1 MRARKCWRKMP
12 EQGFLRFVYRWRVRV
27 SLIFVIVAI
36 VLADPSPGS
45 LLAGIGLTLAGLAIR
60 AWACG
65 HLEKEKTLAISGPY
79 RFTRNPLYLG
89 NLLIGIGVVVGA
101 RSWWVLGCALVL
113 FALFYPVAVF
123 SEKQKMEKLFPG
135 EYTAYSQKVPLF
147 FPKLQSSLPPRGSGF
162 QRDLYKKNQEF
173 RAILGSA
180 IFWFILTA
188 KLIFF

>member
-1 MRARKCWRKMP
+1 MP

-36 VLADPSPGS
+36 VLATPSLAS
-45 LLAGIGLTLAGLAIR
+45 LLVGIGLTIVGLVIR

-65 HLEKEKTLAISGPY
+65 HLEKEKTLAMSGPY

-89 NLLIGIGVVVGA
+89 NLLIGIGVVIGA

-113 FALFYPVAVF
+113 FTFFYPVAIF
-123 SEKQKMEKLFPG
+123 SEKQKMEKLFPE
-135 EYTAYSQKVPLF
+135 EYPKYSQKVPLF
-147 FPKLQSSLPPRGSGF
+147 FPKLWSPLPHRGSGF
-162 QRDLYKKNQEF
+162 QWNLYKNNQEC

-180 IFWFILTA
+180 IFWLILTA
-188 KLIFF
+188 KFIFF